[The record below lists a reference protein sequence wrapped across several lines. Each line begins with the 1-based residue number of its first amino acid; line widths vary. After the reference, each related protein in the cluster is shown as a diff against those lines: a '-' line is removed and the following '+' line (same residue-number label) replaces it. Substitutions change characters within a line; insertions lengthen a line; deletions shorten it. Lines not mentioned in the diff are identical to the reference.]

1 MSDTA
6 NVPNRL
12 LSVFSN
18 NVGGTDIVSDSVFR
32 TMENAINAANYADN
46 GDVLD
51 RFYRPGK
58 MPNADILSWNS
69 NSDDGLVTSTAS
81 YTDGLQAEG
90 GVSANNRDF
99 PSFYLSIPSLPI
111 QNYTGNHLQGAEQT
125 FVCPVELTQSQTSQ
139 RLYTSKQYTEQ
150 YSSLTNS
157 YPLNIS
163 TIKVKICDIKG
174 VPTKQLQKYTL
185 VVLEIRDN
193 PHMNNEV
200 FLNNLKDMM
209 DDYNRPVKLVGDQ

>member
-1 MSDTA
+1 
-6 NVPNRL
+6 
-12 LSVFSN
+12 
-18 NVGGTDIVSDSVFR
+18 
-32 TMENAINAANYADN
+32 
-46 GDVLD
+46 
-51 RFYRPGK
+51 
-58 MPNADILSWNS
+58 MPNADILSWDS
-69 NSDDGLVTSTAS
+69 NSDDGLVTSTTSWAS
-81 YTDGLQAEG
+81 GVQAEG

-163 TIKVKICDIKG
+163 TINVKICDIKG

-193 PHMNNEV
+193 PKSSQEELMNSLRSLVDN
-200 FLNNLKDMM
+200 
-209 DDYNRPVKLVGDQ
+209 YNKPVQLIGDQ

>member
-1 MSDTA
+1 MRNA
-6 NVPNRL
+6 IV
-12 LSVFSN
+12 SN
-18 NVGGTDIVSDSVFR
+18 NLD
-32 TMENAINAANYADN
+32 EANDRYDRN
-46 GDVLD
+46 YRLD
-51 RFYRPGK
+51 E
-58 MPNADILSWNS
+58 MPNADILSWDS
-69 NSDDGLVTSTAS
+69 NQDDGLVDSAS
-81 YTDGLQAEG
+81 SYASGLQGEG

-111 QNYTGNHLQGAEQT
+111 QNYTGNHLAGAEQT

-163 TIKVKICDIKG
+163 TIKVKICDCKG
-174 VPTKQLQKYTL
+174 VPTSQLQKYTF

-193 PHMNNEV
+193 PRIEHDELVNSLRSLVDN
-200 FLNNLKDMM
+200 
-209 DDYNRPVKLVGDQ
+209 YSAPVKLVGDQ